1 MSNSLKIKILD
12 KEYQVAC
19 KPEDRAALQQSAQL
33 LNDKM
38 QEIRRSGAIIGLDR
52 IAVMTALNLAYELL
66 ASEQSSSASNADNT
80 LLATLEEKI
89 DAALD
94 RFS

>member
-19 KPEDRAALQQSAQL
+19 KPEDRPALERSAEL
-33 LNDKM
+33 LNSKM
-38 QEIRRSGAIIGLDR
+38 QEVRRGGAIIGLDR

-66 ASEQSSSASNADNT
+66 DSQQTGNAADSE
-80 LLATLEEKI
+80 LLEGIESRI
-89 DAALD
+89 DKALA

>member
-19 KPEDRAALQQSAQL
+19 KPEDRAALEQSAAL
-33 LNDKM
+33 LNEKM
-38 QEIRRSGAIIGLDR
+38 HAVRRGGAIIGLDR
-52 IAVMTALNLAYELL
+52 IAVMTALNLAHELL
-66 ASEQSSSASNADNT
+66 THSATDNAAESQ
-80 LLATLEEKI
+80 LLESAEDKV
-89 DAALD
+89 DAALA

>member
-66 ASEQSSSASNADNT
+66 ASEQSSSASKADNT

>member
-1 MSNSLKIKILD
+1 MSDSLKIKILD

-19 KPEDRAALQQSAQL
+19 KPEDRPALERSAAL
-33 LNDKM
+33 LNGKM
-38 QEIRRSGAIIGLDR
+38 QAVRRSGAIIGLDR

-66 ASEQSSSASNADNT
+66 ASQANGSTAHSE
-80 LLATLEEKI
+80 LLDSIEARIDQALE
-89 DAALD
+89 

>member
-66 ASEQSSSASNADNT
+66 ASEQSSSASSADNA

>member
-19 KPEDRAALQQSAQL
+19 KPEDRAALEQSAAL
-33 LNDKM
+33 LNLKM
-38 QEIRRSGAIIGLDR
+38 QEVRRGGAIIGLER

-66 ASEQSSSASNADNT
+66 TNDATGNPAESQLLESA
-80 LLATLEEKI
+80 EKKI
-89 DAALD
+89 DAALA
-94 RFS
+94 RFN